1 MGFSLALMSTILT
14 QINTSLV
21 IGIKIYIIN
30 YYAESG
36 GPFGFNI
43 VSKNRVGSSC
53 YISFSFLDVRGIL
66 VHVFFTRT
74 VKLSSAFIT
83 KETFNPCAEI
93 LYSVVILIG
102 LTIFTVKIDALTHS
116 LEQECT
122 WKWLEFH
129 LINMQ

>member
-1 MGFSLALMSTILT
+1 MEFFLALLSTILT

-21 IGIKIYIIN
+21 IRIKIYIIN
-30 YYAESG
+30 YVESE

-43 VSKNRVGSSC
+43 ASQNRVGSSC
-53 YISFSFLDVRGIL
+53 YIPFSFLDVRGIL
-66 VHVFFTRT
+66 AHVFFTRT

-102 LTIFTVKIDALTHS
+102 LTVFTVKIDVLTHS
-116 LEQECT
+116 FE
-122 WKWLEFH
+122 
-129 LINMQ
+129 

>member
-1 MGFSLALMSTILT
+1 MGFSLALLSTILT

-43 VSKNRVGSSC
+43 VSQNRVGSSC

-102 LTIFTVKIDALTHS
+102 LTVFTVKIDALTHS
-116 LEQECT
+116 LEQDCT
-122 WKWLEFH
+122 
-129 LINMQ
+129 